1 MRLPLIAAALLLPMA
16 ANAQNIVNNPRSWVM
31 QGDGARVQAATT
43 SSATAAGA
51 SVTIRDRLQAPGLGS
66 YAAASGPCIGV
77 STSGG
82 LTVSGFGFQ
91 GGRTEIEDECQVR
104 EAARLLH
111 AMGATDDAL
120 ALIRS
125 LPSVRRV
132 QSAATVATAAPPAPV
147 ALVVPAAPVRAASGF
162 AFNSGN

>member
-1 MRLPLIAAALLLPMA
+1 MRLILAAALLLPMA
-16 ANAQNIVNNPRSWVM
+16 ANAQNIANNPRSWVM
-31 QGDGARVQAATT
+31 QGDGARVQAATA

-51 SVTIRDRLQAPGLGS
+51 SVSMRDRLQAPGLGS

-77 STSGG
+77 STSAG
-82 LTVSGFGFQ
+82 LSFPGFGAQ
-91 GGRTEIEDECQVR
+91 AGRTEIEDECQVR

-132 QSAATVATAAPPAPV
+132 QSTATVAAAAPPAPV